1 MYGPKCENWKDV
13 SNESGRSYRESLN
26 GSDHFWT
33 LTTTLAQ
40 MIIYFHPRWPSM
52 VNDHPLWPF
61 NFRATVCYHFRVKF
75 ESFLSQLFS
84 LDRNDFIWG
93 SLSDD
98 LFKTWPN
105 SKSFPRPIEG
115 HYLNFCWNPFQF
127 SKLSFDS
134 SEIGI
139 FFDKIE
145 ATAFCPAS
153 LIKRQ
158 NARISIPTETLST
171 IQNAVFLMSV
181 YDKKIT
187 EFSDFWSKIALFQK
201 SG

>member
-1 MYGPKCENWKDV
+1 MGQ
-13 SNESGRSYRESLN
+13 SGRSKERKNEIKRSEWFKLDGRFERKWAVLYSVDN
-26 GSDHFWT
+26 
-33 LTTTLAQ
+33 
-40 MIIYFHPRWPSM
+40 RWM
-52 VNDHPLWPF
+52 KVTNVVKDHPLWPF
-61 NFRATVCYHFRVKF
+61 NFRGTVCSHFWVKF
-75 ESFLSQLFS
+75 ESFLSKLFS
-84 LDRNDFIWG
+84 LDRNDFIWR

>member
-1 MYGPKCENWKDV
+1 
-13 SNESGRSYRESLN
+13 
-26 GSDHFWT
+26 
-33 LTTTLAQ
+33 
-40 MIIYFHPRWPSM
+40 M
-52 VNDHPLWPF
+52 VKDHPLWPF
-61 NFRATVCYHFRVKF
+61 NFRGTVCSHFWVKF
-75 ESFLSQLFS
+75 ESFLSQLLS
-84 LDRNDFIWG
+84 LDGNDFIWG

-171 IQNAVFLMSV
+171 IQNAVFLMSI
-181 YDKKIT
+181 YDQKLPTTNYKVLNFQVFGQKLAFSKKWT
-187 EFSDFWSKIALFQK
+187 KNGWKLGLNGPRTDKN
-201 SG
+201 G